1 MILYITLAIIGV
13 TLTLFGFISL
23 SISIERFLP
32 ARDMKKDV
40 IIFIFGIF
48 IMVMEMLLYRIM

>member
-23 SISIERFLP
+23 SISIERHLP
-32 ARDMKKDV
+32 AREMKKDV

-48 IMVMEMLLYRIM
+48 IVVMAMLLYRIM

>member
-48 IMVMEMLLYRIM
+48 IIVMEMLLYRIM

>member
-23 SISIERFLP
+23 SISIERHLSV
-32 ARDMKKDV
+32 REMKKDV

-48 IMVMEMLLYRIM
+48 LAVVAKLLYRIM